1 MLVFR
6 TLKMHLFD
14 QVSPAPAD
22 PILGLSDTFRADPR
36 PDKINLTV
44 GVYQDESGKVPA
56 LRSVAEAE
64 QRLTKTERNR
74 SYLPISGL
82 PAFNE
87 KVQALAFGE
96 GSLLLGTG
104 RIASIQ
110 TPGGTGA
117 LRVAA
122 EFLAQI
128 LGKRT
133 IWVSK
138 PTWSNHPAIFARA
151 GFEIKDYPYFDADH
165 HGLQREGFLD
175 ALKAIPQGDV
185 VLLHACCHNP
195 TGVDPSPEDWKAIA
209 EICAERALVAVLDF
223 AYQGFDRGLAEDT
236 TAVQAFAAADQEF
249 FVASS
254 FSKNFGL
261 YQERTG
267 ALHVVADNS
276 QAASRVLSQI
286 QVIVRTMYS
295 NPPAHGAHVVAT
307 ILNSTEL
314 RAQWESEV
322 AGMRNRIREMRELF
336 VANLKAAGID
346 QDFGFLL
353 EQNGMFSFSGLKP
366 AEVEQ
371 LREAHGVY
379 MIGNGRIN
387 VAGITENN
395 VERLCQAVAKV
406 LS

>member
-1 MLVFR
+1 
-6 TLKMHLFD
+6 MHLFD

-36 PDKINLTV
+36 PEKVNLTV
-44 GVYQDESGKVPA
+44 GVYQDEAGKVPA
-56 LRSVAEAE
+56 LRSVTEAE
-64 QRLTKTERNR
+64 LRLTKSGRNR

-87 KVQALAFGE
+87 QVQALAFGE
-96 GSLLLGTG
+96 GSLLPGTG
-104 RIASIQ
+104 RIASLQ

-122 EFLAQI
+122 EFIAQV
-128 LGKRT
+128 LNKRS

-138 PTWSNHPAIFARA
+138 PTWANHPAIFARA
-151 GFEIKDYPYFDADH
+151 GFEIHDYPYFDAKN
-165 HGLQREGFLD
+165 HGLDREAFIN
-175 ALKAIPQGDV
+175 ALKAIPEGDV
-185 VLLHACCHNP
+185 VLLHGCCHNP
-195 TGVDPSPEDWKAIA
+195 TGVDPSAADWEQIA
-209 EICAERALVAVLDF
+209 GICRERKLVPIVDF

-236 TAVQAFAAADQEF
+236 VAVQAFAATDLEF
-249 FVASS
+249 LVASS

-267 ALHVVADNS
+267 ALHVVADKS
-276 QAASRVLSQI
+276 QAAGRVLSQL
-286 QVIVRTMYS
+286 QVLVRTMYS
-295 NPPAHGAHVVAT
+295 NPPAYGAHIVAT

-322 AGMRNRIREMRELF
+322 AGMRNRIRSMRELF
-336 VANLKAAGID
+336 VQHLKNAGVSK
-346 QDFGFLL
+346 DFGFLL

-371 LREAHGVY
+371 LREEHAVY

-387 VAGITENN
+387 VAGITSDN
-395 VERLCQAVAKV
+395 VERLCQAIAKV

>member
-1 MLVFR
+1 
-6 TLKMHLFD
+6 MHLFD

-36 PDKINLTV
+36 PEKVNLTV
-44 GVYQDESGKVPA
+44 GVYQDEAGKVPA
-56 LRSVAEAE
+56 LRSVTEAE
-64 QRLTKTERNR
+64 LRLTKSGRNR

-96 GSLLLGTG
+96 GSPLLGSG
-104 RIASIQ
+104 RIASLQ

-122 EFLAQI
+122 EFIAQV
-128 LGKRT
+128 LNKRS

-138 PTWSNHPAIFARA
+138 PTWANHPAIFARA
-151 GFEIKDYPYFDADH
+151 GFEIHDYPYFDAEN
-165 HGLQREGFLD
+165 HGLNREAFIN
-175 ALKAIPQGDV
+175 ALKAIPEGDV
-185 VLLHACCHNP
+185 VLLHGCCHNP
-195 TGVDPSPEDWKAIA
+195 TGVDPSAADWEQIA
-209 EICAERALVAVLDF
+209 KICRERKLVPIVDF

-236 TAVQAFAAADQEF
+236 VAVQAFAAADLEF
-249 FVASS
+249 LVASS

-276 QAASRVLSQI
+276 QAAGRVLSQL
-286 QVIVRTMYS
+286 QVLVRTMYS
-295 NPPAHGAHVVAT
+295 NPPAYGAHIVAT

-322 AGMRNRIREMRELF
+322 AGMRNRIRSMRELF
-336 VANLKAAGID
+336 VQNLKNAGVRK
-346 QDFGFLL
+346 DFDFLL

-366 AEVEQ
+366 TEVEQ
-371 LREAHGVY
+371 LREEHAVY

-387 VAGITENN
+387 VAGITSGN
-395 VERLCQAVAKV
+395 VERLCQAIAKV